1 MSEQLPYKPG
11 TPMNTIIEDGW
22 SRGFLYSQ
30 TLDELR
36 KMGYNLSLLELVR
49 CWDALEADERQYY
62 DNLKIR

>member
-1 MSEQLPYKPG
+1 
-11 TPMNTIIEDGW
+11 MNTIIEDGW